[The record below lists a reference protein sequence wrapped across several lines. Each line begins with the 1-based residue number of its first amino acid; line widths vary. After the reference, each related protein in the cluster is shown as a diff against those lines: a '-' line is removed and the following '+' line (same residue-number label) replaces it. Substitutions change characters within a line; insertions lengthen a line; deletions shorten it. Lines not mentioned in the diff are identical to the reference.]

1 MKNTSITLRISEQ
14 EKEQLMAIAA
24 SKDVPL
30 SQLIREAVRKYIK
43 EV

>member
-24 SKDVPL
+24 SKDVPM
-30 SQLIREAVRKYIK
+30 SQIIREAIRRYIK